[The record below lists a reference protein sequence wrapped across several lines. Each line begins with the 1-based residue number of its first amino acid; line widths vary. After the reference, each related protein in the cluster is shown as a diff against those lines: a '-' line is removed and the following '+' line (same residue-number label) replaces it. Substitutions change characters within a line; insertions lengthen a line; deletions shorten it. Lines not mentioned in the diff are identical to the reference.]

1 MSLITVIAAV
11 LGAIGPLIK
20 WWSDP
25 NRRAGSAVRK
35 MRADAEE
42 ALQSRDPKRIEAA
55 LRKALEAAGDRR
67 ATMGNQ

>member
-1 MSLITVIAAV
+1 MVTVIAAV

-25 NRRAGSAVRK
+25 NRRAGSAVKKLRNE
-35 MRADAEE
+35 AIDALE
-42 ALQSRDPKRIEAA
+42 SGDPKRIEAA